1 MPDTKDFYA
10 EANLTGNPFRSQ
22 SIQESDPRSGIW
34 VGYDKEKRTFW
45 KFLERTRADQ
55 VGNAN
60 FLMLY
65 GDYGTG
71 KSHALLW
78 ARHQILEAEKKTF
91 NSVCYYVQSLRKDG
105 KITFAGAFRDD
116 ILGKSTL
123 VDDVLS
129 FRQFLTQRAV
139 MYGEEKGLPPGTPTP
154 ELARRLIGSVELG
167 NTAEAILACSK
178 KEDVERL
185 LTDGAAKD
193 YGAMTLFC
201 RLVNLFVHEMEVGGK
216 RERFRKAAY
225 LFIDELDLLATS
237 TVKETRDT
245 NELLRHLYDNCP
257 NCFCLVLGFTAT
269 AAEVNVLFTD
279 YVISRVTRPIVMQNL
294 DTDDARSFVRDIL
307 EASRLDKKRGK
318 VGFYPFNEGAVNT
331 ILSDIV
337 AITPRKVVNVMQQVV
352 EEVRLRGWSEA
363 KGPVNEAYLEKNGI
377 LEDISGG

>member
-1 MPDTKDFYA
+1 MPETKDFYT
-10 EANLTGNPFRSQ
+10 EANLKGNPFRSN
-22 SIQESDPRSGIW
+22 SVQETDPRSGIW

-78 ARHQILEAEKKTF
+78 ARHQILEAEKKAF
-91 NSVCYYVQSLRKDG
+91 NSACYYIQSLRKDG
-105 KITFAGAFRDD
+105 KIAFAGAFRDD

-123 VDDVLS
+123 VDDVLAY
-129 FRQFLTQRAV
+129 RQFLTQRAV
-139 MYGEEKGLPPGTPTP
+139 MHGEQTGKPPGTSTT
-154 ELARRLIGSVELG
+154 ELARQLIGSVELS
-167 NTAEAILACSK
+167 NTAEAILACSR
-178 KEDVERL
+178 KEEVEEL
-185 LTDGAAKD
+185 LAEGAAKD
-193 YGAMTLFC
+193 YGAMTLFS

-279 YVISRVTRPIVMQNL
+279 YVTSRVTKTVVMQNL
-294 DTDDARSFVRDIL
+294 DTDDARAFVKEIL
-307 EASRLDKKRGK
+307 DASRVEKKRGK
-318 VGFYPFNEGAVNT
+318 AGYYPFSENAIDTV
-331 ILSDIV
+331 LSDIV
-337 AITPRKVVNVMQQVV
+337 AITPRKVVNVMQQVL
-352 EEVRLRGWSEA
+352 EEVRLRGWSESNGVVDS
-363 KGPVNEAYLEKNGI
+363 KYLEKNDI
-377 LEDISGG
+377 MEDISGA

>member
-1 MPDTKDFYA
+1 MPEALGFYS
-10 EANLTGNPFRSQ
+10 EANLTGNPFRSN
-22 SIQESDPRSGIW
+22 SVQETDPRSGIW
-34 VGYDKEKRTFW
+34 VGYDKEKKTFW

-60 FLMLY
+60 FVMLY

-78 ARHQILEAEKKTF
+78 ARHQILEAEKKVF
-91 NSVCYYVQSLRKDG
+91 NSACYYIQSLRKDG

-116 ILGKSTL
+116 IVGKSTL
-123 VDDVLS
+123 VDDVLAY
-129 FRQFLTQRAV
+129 RQFLTQRAV
-139 MYGEEKGLPPGTPTP
+139 MHGEELGRPPGTSTT
-154 ELARRLIGSVELG
+154 ELARQLIGSVELG
-167 NTAEAILACSK
+167 NTAEEILACSK
-178 KEDVERL
+178 KEDVEAL
-185 LTDGAAKD
+185 LAEGATKD

-201 RLVNLFVHEMEVGGK
+201 RLVNLFVHEMQVGGK

-257 NCFCLVLGFTAT
+257 NSFCLVLGFTAT

-279 YVISRVTRPIVMQNL
+279 YVTSRVTKTIVLQNL
-294 DTDDARSFVRDIL
+294 DTEDAKNFVKEVLD
-307 EASRLDKKRGK
+307 ASRVESKRGK
-318 VGFYPFNEGAVNT
+318 SGFYPFNESAINA

-337 AITPRKVVNVMQQVV
+337 AITPRKVVNVMQQVI
-352 EEVRLRGWSEA
+352 EEIRLRGWTES
-363 KGPVNEAYLEKNGI
+363 KGIVDSKYLEKNDV
-377 LEDISGG
+377 LEDITGA